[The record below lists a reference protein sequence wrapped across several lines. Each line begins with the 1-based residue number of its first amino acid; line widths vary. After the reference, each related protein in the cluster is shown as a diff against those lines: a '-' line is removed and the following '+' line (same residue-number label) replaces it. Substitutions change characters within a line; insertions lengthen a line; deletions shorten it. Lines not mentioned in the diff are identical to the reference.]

1 MFDFLFQNKKG
12 ELYSYMDTISVDI
25 QKLALSEL
33 AIEKAVG
40 MIAKAIAKS
49 EFIVERNHVRTK
61 DDVYWLLNI
70 QPNPNETATDFW
82 ISAIRK
88 LLLETEC
95 VICLVNGNMYIVD
108 SYTINDVVMLPQTYS
123 NIVITSNEKTL
134 TLRYPFQG
142 NNIIHLKARNEKIK
156 GYLKKVLNL
165 YNNIASAVS
174 AAKKIESTPKFS
186 LDIEGAAPL
195 IRTKNPDGTDKTLTI
210 DQYRES
216 VKKLLESDDIEI
228 ITNRSGL
235 SLSQIKIDINA
246 NSEDIVKMA
255 KEIFTEC
262 ALAFDIPKAVFL
274 GEITEKADSTNEFI
288 TYAVDWIVEMLN
300 DSLNAKFV
308 GKEDYLK
315 GEKIWID
322 MSKYKHVDI
331 IESAANLDKLR
342 SIGFNFDEVRTMVGW
357 EELETD
363 FSQERVITKNYT
375 DNLGGEENAANN
387 SV

>member
-12 ELYSYMDTISVDI
+12 ELYSYIDTISVDI

-134 TLRYPFQG
+134 NLRYPFQG

-156 GYLKKVLNL
+156 GHLKKVLNL

-315 GEKIWID
+315 GEKIWVD

-357 EELETD
+357 EELGTD

-375 DNLGGEENAANN
+375 DNLGGEENAADN

>member
-25 QKLALSEL
+25 QRLALSEL

-82 ISAIRK
+82 ILAIRK

-123 NIVITSNEKTL
+123 NIVITSNGKTL

-156 GYLKKVLNL
+156 EYLKKVLNL

-315 GEKIWID
+315 GEKIWVD

-357 EELETD
+357 EELGTD

-375 DNLGGEENAANN
+375 DNLGGD
-387 SV
+387 

>member
-12 ELYSYMDTISVDI
+12 ELYSYIDTISVDI

-315 GEKIWID
+315 GEKIWVD

-357 EELETD
+357 EELGTD

-375 DNLGGEENAANN
+375 DNLGGEEKAADN

>member
-156 GYLKKVLNL
+156 RYL
-165 YNNIASAVS
+165 I
-174 AAKKIESTPKFS
+174 
-186 LDIEGAAPL
+186 
-195 IRTKNPDGTDKTLTI
+195 
-210 DQYRES
+210 
-216 VKKLLESDDIEI
+216 
-228 ITNRSGL
+228 
-235 SLSQIKIDINA
+235 
-246 NSEDIVKMA
+246 
-255 KEIFTEC
+255 
-262 ALAFDIPKAVFL
+262 
-274 GEITEKADSTNEFI
+274 
-288 TYAVDWIVEMLN
+288 
-300 DSLNAKFV
+300 
-308 GKEDYLK
+308 
-315 GEKIWID
+315 
-322 MSKYKHVDI
+322 
-331 IESAANLDKLR
+331 
-342 SIGFNFDEVRTMVGW
+342 
-357 EELETD
+357 
-363 FSQERVITKNYT
+363 
-375 DNLGGEENAANN
+375 
-387 SV
+387 

>member
-156 GYLKKVLNL
+156 RYLKKVLNL

-357 EELETD
+357 EELGTD

-375 DNLGGEENAANN
+375 DNLGGDENAADN

>member
-12 ELYSYMDTISVDI
+12 ELYSYIDTISVDI

-174 AAKKIESTPKFS
+174 TAKKIESTPKFS

-315 GEKIWID
+315 GEKIWVD

-357 EELETD
+357 EELGTD

-375 DNLGGEENAANN
+375 DNLGGEENAENN

>member
-156 GYLKKVLNL
+156 EYLKKVLNL

-210 DQYRES
+210 DQYRDS

-315 GEKIWID
+315 GEKIWVD

-357 EELETD
+357 EELGTD

-375 DNLGGEENAANN
+375 DNLGGEENAENN

>member
-12 ELYSYMDTISVDI
+12 ELYSYIDTISVEI

-315 GEKIWID
+315 GEKIWVD

-357 EELETD
+357 EELGTD

-375 DNLGGEENAANN
+375 DNLGGEENAENN

>member
-156 GYLKKVLNL
+156 RYLKKVLNL

-357 EELETD
+357 EELGAD

-375 DNLGGEENAANN
+375 DNLGGDENAADN

>member
-156 GYLKKVLNL
+156 RYLKKVLNL

-315 GEKIWID
+315 GEKIWVD

-357 EELETD
+357 EELGTD

-375 DNLGGEENAANN
+375 DNLGGEENAENN

>member
-33 AIEKAVG
+33 AIEKAVE

-315 GEKIWID
+315 GEKIWVD

-357 EELETD
+357 EELGTD

-375 DNLGGEENAANN
+375 DNLGGEKNAENN

>member
-315 GEKIWID
+315 GEKIWVD

-357 EELETD
+357 EELGTD

-375 DNLGGEENAANN
+375 DNLGGEENAAGNN
-387 SV
+387 V

>member
-123 NIVITSNEKTL
+123 NIVITSNGKTL

-156 GYLKKVLNL
+156 RYLKKVLNL

-315 GEKIWID
+315 GEKIWVD

-357 EELETD
+357 EELGTD

-375 DNLGGEENAANN
+375 DNLGGEENAENN

>member
-12 ELYSYMDTISVDI
+12 ELYSYTDTISVDI

-142 NNIIHLKARNEKIK
+142 NNIIHLKARNKKIK

-315 GEKIWID
+315 GEKIWVD

>member
-156 GYLKKVLNL
+156 RYLKKVLNL

-210 DQYRES
+210 DQYRDS

-315 GEKIWID
+315 GEKIWVD

-357 EELETD
+357 EELGTD

-375 DNLGGEENAANN
+375 DNLGGDENATDN

>member
-12 ELYSYMDTISVDI
+12 ELYSYIDTISVDI

-235 SLSQIKIDINA
+235 SLSQIKIDINV

-315 GEKIWID
+315 GEKIWVD

-357 EELETD
+357 EELGTD

-375 DNLGGEENAANN
+375 DNLGGEENAADN

>member
-123 NIVITSNEKTL
+123 NIVITSNGKTL

-156 GYLKKVLNL
+156 RYLKKVLNL

-228 ITNRSGL
+228 IINRSGL

-315 GEKIWID
+315 GEKIWVD

-357 EELETD
+357 EELGTD

-375 DNLGGEENAANN
+375 DNLGGE
-387 SV
+387 

>member
-82 ISAIRK
+82 TSAIRK

-95 VICLVNGNMYIVD
+95 VICLVNGNIYIVD

-123 NIVITSNEKTL
+123 NIVITSNGKTL

-156 GYLKKVLNL
+156 KYLKKVINL

-195 IRTKNPDGTDKTLTI
+195 IRTKNPDGTDKMLTI

-216 VKKLLESDDIEI
+216 IKKLLESDNIEI

-235 SLSQIKIDINA
+235 SLSQMKIDINA

-315 GEKIWID
+315 GEKIWVD

-357 EELETD
+357 EELGTD

-375 DNLGGEENAANN
+375 DNLGGEENAAGNN
-387 SV
+387 A

>member
-156 GYLKKVLNL
+156 RYLKKVLNL

-315 GEKIWID
+315 GEKIWVD

-357 EELETD
+357 EELGTD

-375 DNLGGEENAANN
+375 DNLGGDENAADN

>member
-1 MFDFLFQNKKG
+1 MFDFLFQNKKD

-82 ISAIRK
+82 ISVIRK

-315 GEKIWID
+315 GEKIWVD

-357 EELETD
+357 EELGTD

-375 DNLGGEENAANN
+375 DNLGGDENAADN

>member
-12 ELYSYMDTISVDI
+12 ELYSYTDTVSIDV

-49 EFIVERNHVRTK
+49 EFVVERNHIRVK
-61 DDVYWLLNI
+61 DNVYWLLNI

-82 ISAIRK
+82 ISAIRE

-123 NIVITSNEKTL
+123 NIVITSNGKTL

-165 YNNIASAVS
+165 YNNIASAAS

-195 IRTKNPDGTDKTLTI
+195 IRTKNPDGTDKMLTI

-216 VKKLLESDDIEI
+216 IKKLLESDDIEI

-235 SLSQIKIDINA
+235 SLSQMKIDINA

-315 GEKIWID
+315 GEKIWVD

-357 EELETD
+357 EELGTD

-375 DNLGGEENAANN
+375 DNLGGEENAAGNN
-387 SV
+387 A

>member
-25 QKLALSEL
+25 QRLALSEL

-82 ISAIRK
+82 ILAIRK

-123 NIVITSNEKTL
+123 NIVITSNGKTL

-315 GEKIWID
+315 GEKIWVD

-357 EELETD
+357 EELGTD

-375 DNLGGEENAANN
+375 DNLGGDENAADN

>member
-156 GYLKKVLNL
+156 RYLKKVLNL

-195 IRTKNPDGTDKTLTI
+195 IRTKNPDGTDKSLTI

-235 SLSQIKIDINA
+235 SLSQIKIDIDA

-315 GEKIWID
+315 GEKIWVD

-357 EELETD
+357 EELGTD

-375 DNLGGEENAANN
+375 DNLGGDENAADN

>member
-12 ELYSYMDTISVDI
+12 ELYSYTDTISVDI

-40 MIAKAIAKS
+40 LIAKAIAKS

-108 SYTINDVVMLPQTYS
+108 YYTINDVVMLPQTYS

-156 GYLKKVLNL
+156 RYLKKVLNL

-210 DQYRES
+210 DQYRDS

-315 GEKIWID
+315 GEKIWVD

-357 EELETD
+357 EELGTD

-375 DNLGGEENAANN
+375 DNLGGEENAENN

>member
-12 ELYSYMDTISVDI
+12 ELYSYIDTISVEI

-174 AAKKIESTPKFS
+174 TAKKIESTPKFS

-315 GEKIWID
+315 GEKIWVD

-357 EELETD
+357 EELGTD

-375 DNLGGEENAANN
+375 DNLGGEENAENN

>member
-174 AAKKIESTPKFS
+174 TAKKIESTPKFS

-315 GEKIWID
+315 GEKIWVD

-357 EELETD
+357 EELGTD

-375 DNLGGEENAANN
+375 DNLGGEENAENN

>member
-12 ELYSYMDTISVDI
+12 ELYSYMDMISVDI

-123 NIVITSNEKTL
+123 NIVITSNGKTL

-156 GYLKKVLNL
+156 RYLKKVLNL

-262 ALAFDIPKAVFL
+262 ALAFEIPKAVFL

-315 GEKIWID
+315 GEKIWVD

-357 EELETD
+357 EELGTD

-375 DNLGGEENAANN
+375 DNLGGDENAADN

>member
-12 ELYSYMDTISVDI
+12 ELYSYIDTISVDI

-134 TLRYPFQG
+134 NLRYPFQG

-156 GYLKKVLNL
+156 GHLKKVLNL

-174 AAKKIESTPKFS
+174 TAKKIESTPKFS

-315 GEKIWID
+315 GEKIWVD

-357 EELETD
+357 EELGTD

-375 DNLGGEENAANN
+375 DNLGGEENAADN